1 MGMYRFSW
9 SAAAAAIGSVSGWRR
24 VGREWR
30 GPCPVL
36 GIGTNTCWIRP
47 ADYLDDGLLVG
58 CHKCQPFDPS
68 SRRAHV
74 ESLVAGAVVDD
85 PRPAFPAPAPRRLE
99 AVDPA
104 ARVRAVWRGAQPIS
118 ETPGARYLA
127 RVRRCWSL
135 RRYPPSVRWLGVDN
149 PLFYDVRPAPPREAA
164 GLILYGFRGVV
175 DRRVAA
181 LQLEPVTSS
190 GQRLVWPVSGVH
202 RVSLFGSLFDGGRQR
217 FEVAAAGK
225 PDAPVF
231 LVEGPTSALAA
242 SSFLPELREGWSVCG
257 LAGWA
262 GFTAAAVG
270 KARSA
275 WLFPDGDPD
284 SRRAVALLADDLR
297 DEGLAVRVAMV
308 PDGCDL
314 LDLCL
319 ARHRFGF
326 RPALGRRSSVAV
338 SRTVARV
345 SVPVRGPRLP
355 VAG

>member
-1 MGMYRFSW
+1 MPRFSW
-9 SAAAAAIGSVSGWRR
+9 SAAVAEIETCPGWRR

-30 GPCPVL
+30 GPCPVK

-58 CHKCQPFDPS
+58 CHKCQPFDS
-68 SRRAHV
+68 ASRRAHV
-74 ESLVAGAVVDD
+74 ESLVPGAVVHEK
-85 PRPAFPAPAPRRLE
+85 RLVIAAPAPRRPT

-104 ARVRAVWRGAQPIS
+104 PRVRAVWRGAQPIS
-118 ETPGARYLA
+118 RTPGADHLA
-127 RVRRCWSL
+127 RVRRCWTP
-135 RRYPPSVRWLGVDN
+135 RRFPPSVRWLPVDN

-164 GLILYGFRGVV
+164 GLIVYGYRGVF
-175 DRRVAA
+175 DRRVAG
-181 LQLEPVTSS
+181 LQLEPVASS
-190 GQRLVWPVSGVH
+190 GRRLVWPISGVY

-217 FEVAAAGK
+217 FEVAPGGK

-231 LVEGPTSALAA
+231 LVEGSTSALAA

-257 LAGWA
+257 VAGWA

-284 SRRAVALLADDLR
+284 SRRAVALLADELR

-319 ARHRFGF
+319 GRHRFGF
-326 RPALGRRSSVAV
+326 RPALGRRSSVPV
-338 SRTVARV
+338 SRTLDRL
-345 SVPVRGPRLP
+345 SVPVSGPRLP
-355 VAG
+355 VPG